1 MKKLI
6 KYCLIVV
13 AIVVVSLVGIVGVST
28 YLTEN
33 SISGY
38 MTKVE
43 DVGQQN
49 IVSHKKSEDW
59 EHLPAPVKK
68 YFEFTFPE
76 AIPAYGSVKMQ
87 MQGQFRLPLKENF
100 NTTSAE
106 QAISIN
112 KPALMFKATTP
123 VMNVLWAVAYDA
135 YIDGQMEMKAK
146 ICSTYT
152 VMQEDS
158 PMLSQISLQRWLL
171 ESPLYPLALLPDGP
185 VKWEAI
191 DEHRAKAVVEHYGQ
205 KAELVATFR
214 DDGSLKSF
222 ESLQDGDLTTA
233 YHGPGEYVE
242 REDYRLVQG
251 MMIPHKFSIARRA
264 NNQLYPFWQG
274 HIVNIQLK

>member
-6 KYCLIVV
+6 KYCFIVV
-13 AIVVVSLVGIVGVST
+13 TAVVVSLVGIVGVSS

-33 SISGY
+33 SIGEY

-43 DVGQQN
+43 DIGQQN
-49 IVSHKKSEDW
+49 ITPHKKSEDW
-59 EHLPAPVKK
+59 EQLPAPVKK
-68 YFEFTFPE
+68 YFAFTFPE
-76 AIPAYGSVKMQ
+76 AIPAYGSAKIQ
-87 MQGQFRLPLKENF
+87 MQGLFRLPLKKDF
-100 NTTSAE
+100 NATSAE

-158 PMLSQISLQRWLL
+158 PKLSQISLQRWLL
-171 ESPLYPLALLPDGP
+171 ESPLYPLALLPGGP

-191 DEHRAKAVVEHYGQ
+191 DEHRAKAMVEYYGQ

-214 DDGSLKSF
+214 EDGSLKSF
-222 ESLQDGDLTTA
+222 ESMQDGDLTTA

-264 NNQLYPFWQG
+264 NNQSYPFWQG
-274 HIVNIQLK
+274 QIVNIQFK